1 MTTYTE
7 ATRAAEIIRSEA
19 PGTLSRETV
28 TVVNGTAAFAAGMVL
43 GKVTASG
50 KYALY
55 DDDNNDGTETAAAI
69 ALEACDASGG
79 DKTCAVLFRLAE
91 YKSDLLV
98 WAGTNDAG
106 DKTAGLADLA
116 AKYLIGR

>member
-7 ATRAAEIIRSEA
+7 GYRASEIILSEA

-28 TVVNGTAAFAAGMVL
+28 AIASGAGVITAGLVL

-50 KYALY
+50 KYAPY
-55 DDDNNDGTETAAAI
+55 DDDNDDGTQTAVCI
-69 ALEACDASGG
+69 ALESVDATSAE
-79 DKTCAVLFRLAE
+79 KTCAALFRLAE
-91 YKSDLLV
+91 FKADILQ
-98 WAGTNDAG
+98 WASTNDAG
-106 DKTAGLADLA
+106 DKTAGLDDLA